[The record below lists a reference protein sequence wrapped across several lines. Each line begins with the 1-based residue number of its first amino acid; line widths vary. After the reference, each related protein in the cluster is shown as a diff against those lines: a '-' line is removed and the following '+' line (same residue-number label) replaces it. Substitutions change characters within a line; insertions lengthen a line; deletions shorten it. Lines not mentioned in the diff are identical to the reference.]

1 MERKIGEV
9 FEYNGERYV
18 VEYGHETCEG
28 CAFFTTDYDRCK
40 CNLNIAGHCINYERK
55 DKKGVIF
62 VKLKTENMEERTIK
76 LSLEKAK
83 EFYKKGGEFKDLA
96 LSAFSEK
103 ELKEALPKTWEEFCN
118 QNDKKEGECFIS
130 SGCFATNVECSER
143 QEYYDRN
150 ILPNKHAAEQHLALM
165 QLHQLRD
172 CYRQGWFPKCGIDNT
187 FIQRYIDGD
196 LTILTDKAFSHFLSF
211 QNEEIANEFLH
222 NFRDL
227 IDTAG
232 DLIG

>member
-9 FEYNGERYV
+9 FEYNSEKYV
-18 VEYGHETCEG
+18 VECERETCNG
-28 CAFFTTDYDRCK
+28 CAFFTKECGK
-40 CNLNIAGHCINYERK
+40 CNSNLNVTGYCLPYQRK
-55 DKKGVIF
+55 DGNGVIF
-62 VKLKTENMEERTIK
+62 IKTENMEERIIK

-103 ELKEALPKTWEEFCN
+103 ELKEALPKTWEEFCSTHGI
-118 QNDKKEGECFIS
+118 KIG
-130 SGCFATNVECSER
+130 
-143 QEYYDRN
+143 EYYIN
-150 ILPNKHAAEQHLALM
+150 INSEIMPLNHIASRHNETGINIFCDKQAEEAHLALNK
-165 QLHQLRD
+165 LHKLRD
-172 CYRQGWFPKCGIDNT
+172 CYRQGWLPKSGIDNT

-211 QNEEIANEFLH
+211 QNEDIANEFLS
-222 NFRDL
+222 NFKDL